1 MAAQDIWQPSAGG
14 RVAFAPV
21 WLRFYHLNYL
31 LMNDLFSSNAKIF
44 EQPDDE
50 DKSACL
56 KRRSR
61 AACSYK
67 LTHIK
72 NLQAYGYPVAF
83 IKKYFKYRIHRET
96 CETNYSLT

>member
-21 WLRFYHLNYL
+21 WLRFYHLNYV

-44 EQPDDE
+44 EQQDDE

-56 KRRSR
+56 KR
-61 AACSYK
+61 
-67 LTHIK
+67 
-72 NLQAYGYPVAF
+72 
-83 IKKYFKYRIHRET
+83 
-96 CETNYSLT
+96 